1 MILDTS
7 ALIAILQNETGSETL
22 IKKLEHAEVIRI
34 SSATVVEL
42 GIVMQARFGDYGELE
57 ADQLLHRLKAD
68 VVPVSADHAEL
79 ARYAYRKYGKGNH
92 SASLNYGDCFSYA
105 LAVSM
110 NEPLLF
116 VGEDF
121 SKTDVMIA

>member
-1 MILDTS
+1 MVLDTS
-7 ALIAILQNETGSETL
+7 AVIAILQNETGSEVL
-22 IKKLEHAEVIRI
+22 IEKLEHTEVIRI

-57 ADQLLHRLKAD
+57 ADQLLNRLKAD
-68 VVPVSADHAEL
+68 IVPFNADHAEL
-79 ARYAYRKYGKGNH
+79 ARSAYRNYGKGNH

-105 LAVSM
+105 LAMSL

-116 VGEDF
+116 VGDDF

>member
-1 MILDTS
+1 MIIDTS
-7 ALIAILQNETGSETL
+7 ALVAILQNETGSEAL
-22 IKKLEHAEVIRI
+22 IEKLEHAEVVRI

-68 VVPVSADHAEL
+68 IVPVSADHAEL
-79 ARYAYRKYGKGNH
+79 ARSAYRNYGKGNH

-105 LAVSM
+105 LAISL

>member
-7 ALIAILQNETGSETL
+7 ALIAILQNETGSEAL
-22 IKKLEHAEVIRI
+22 IEKLERAEVIRV

-68 VVPVSADHAEL
+68 IVPVSAEHAEI
-79 ARYAYRKYGKGNH
+79 ARYAYRTYGKGYH
-92 SASLNYGDCFSYA
+92 SASLNYGDCFSYS
-105 LAVSM
+105 LAISL

-116 VGEDF
+116 VGQDF

>member
-7 ALIAILQNETGSETL
+7 ALIAILQNETGSEEL
-22 IKKLEHAEVIRI
+22 IKKLEHAQNIRI

-68 VVPVSADHAEL
+68 IVPVSADHAEL
-79 ARYAYRKYGKGNH
+79 ARFAYRNYGKGNH
-92 SASLNYGDCFSYA
+92 PASLNYGDCFSYA
-105 LAVSM
+105 LAISL

-116 VGEDF
+116 VGDDF

>member
-7 ALIAILQNETGSETL
+7 ALIAILQNETGSEAL
-22 IKKLEHAEVIRI
+22 IEKLERAEVIRV

-68 VVPVSADHAEL
+68 IVPVSAEHAEI
-79 ARYAYRKYGKGNH
+79 ARYAYRTYSKGYH
-92 SASLNYGDCFSYA
+92 SASLNYGDCFSYS
-105 LAVSM
+105 LAISL

-116 VGEDF
+116 VGQDF

>member
-7 ALIAILQNETGSETL
+7 ALIAILQNEAGSETL
-22 IKKLEHAEVIRI
+22 IEKLENAEVIRI
-34 SSATVVEL
+34 STATVVEL

-68 VVPVSADHAEL
+68 IVPVSTEHADL
-79 ARYAYRKYGKGNH
+79 ARSAYRKYGKGNH

-105 LAVSM
+105 LAISL

-116 VGEDF
+116 IGEDF
-121 SKTDVMIA
+121 LKTDVMIA